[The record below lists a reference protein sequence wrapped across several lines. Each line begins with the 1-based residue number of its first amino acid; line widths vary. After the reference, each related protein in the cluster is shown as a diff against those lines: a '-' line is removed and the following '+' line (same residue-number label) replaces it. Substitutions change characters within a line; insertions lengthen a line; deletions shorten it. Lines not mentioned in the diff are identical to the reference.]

1 MKVKYI
7 AHITNSGHNF
17 PPRYSNNLRV
27 LKAKVLKPR
36 KEKLINPDTNSWVAV
51 LEPHDKVKPPNIET
65 HSLNTS
71 IHGNN
76 SLLN

>member
-36 KEKLINPDTNSWVAV
+36 KEKLINPDTNS
-51 LEPHDKVKPPNIET
+51 
-65 HSLNTS
+65 
-71 IHGNN
+71 
-76 SLLN
+76 